1 MNSGD
6 AGAELDGIPE
16 RTQSGRGGFYGFLP
30 GPPSTPGEDSG
41 GELLPK

>member
-16 RTQSGRGGFYGFLP
+16 RTQSGGVYGFLP